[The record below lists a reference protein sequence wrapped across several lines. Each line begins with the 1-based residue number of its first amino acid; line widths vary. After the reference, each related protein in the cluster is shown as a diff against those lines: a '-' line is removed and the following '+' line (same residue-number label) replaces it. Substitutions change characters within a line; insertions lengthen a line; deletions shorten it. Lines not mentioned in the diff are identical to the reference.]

1 MEIDC
6 ISSSILAEAQSSVS
20 ETTLVAISEIAEV
33 VKEAEETIFSLSVLE
48 GLEVDSLS
56 LKCFASFSV
65 LSGSRGLCLTFA
77 FFRNKLYS
85 GKL

>member
-20 ETTLVAISEIAEV
+20 ETTLVAISEITEV
-33 VKEAEETIFSLSVLE
+33 VKEAKEIFSLSVLE